1 MKWILKFWNI
11 SQNFQFFIDPLIP
24 QKFVSS
30 WKDFENPIVLKVK
43 TLNPKENSSFLT
55 NGGKEN
61 AAAWIC
67 NPRIIL
73 VVNTSDMEFL
83 NYIFQNY

>member
-1 MKWILKFWNI
+1 MFVNWIGNNI
-11 SQNFQFFIDPLIP
+11 VQ
-24 QKFVSS
+24 
-30 WKDFENPIVLKVK
+30 NPIVLKVK
-43 TLNPKENSSFLT
+43 TLNPNDYSAFLT

-67 NPRIIL
+67 NPQMIIL
-73 VVNTSDMEFL
+73 VFNTSDTESL